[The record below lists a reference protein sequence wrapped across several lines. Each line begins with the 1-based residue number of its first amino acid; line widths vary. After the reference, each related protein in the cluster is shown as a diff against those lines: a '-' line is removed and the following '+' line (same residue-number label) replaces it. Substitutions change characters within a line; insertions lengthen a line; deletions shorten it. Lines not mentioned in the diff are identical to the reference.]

1 MSIDLGSAFG
11 SIIIDAGEA
20 LKTTEKLGGVLGGL
34 GGPMAAMGT
43 VVVAAGA
50 AAGGALVA
58 LGASSVGVARE
69 FESSM
74 AIMSTAVDPDSLGV
88 SSSAEAM
95 KILSEASLQVGSDT
109 ALVGVSAS
117 SSAEAIT
124 GLYKAGLSTGEIF
137 GDLQGYMAG
146 TSELS
151 GALRASVDLAA
162 ASELD
167 MVQASELAAITLATF
182 GGELT
187 TAEERADFVNNAM
200 NNFVQTA
207 DGSVASVAD
216 LADAFKNVG
225 ATAAGMGIPLDDV
238 NTMLGVLSTR
248 GIAGGE
254 AGTAVKSMLTN
265 MMTAPKAADA
275 LEELGVSLYTLNGD
289 MRSMPAIIGDLE
301 TAMAGMTDEQR
312 NATMVQLAGSYGQK
326 ALSSLLAE
334 GAEGWRNME
343 DAIGNAATM
352 QETAAAR
359 TDTLAGA
366 QEALSGVWE
375 AFQIKV
381 GTALIPVL
389 TTLADI
395 GSSLLEKYGP
405 TLTAAFENFGAIF
418 SSVVEA
424 VSNFFL
430 RMEAGISTTAN
441 ITGLILQL
449 AGAFGMSGESTG
461 ALGMKLN
468 EFFGFLAPLI
478 EYVTTAVTQFFSWQ
492 DVMLALGAAVATVVI
507 PVIISIAAAIA
518 PVLLVFAAVIAVVA
532 LLRNAWENNWG
543 GIQEK
548 TAAVIAFIQNLIQTA
563 FAAIQAFW
571 TAHGEQIM
579 ATAAAAW
586 AAIQAG
592 ITAVITIIK
601 TIVTN
606 ALTAI
611 QGFWD
616 KHGAKITE
624 VAEKAWGLI
633 SDLIDGAFK
642 TIQKLFEAFKLLF
655 EGDWEGFLDK
665 AGELWETA
673 WNTMVEFLSGLWD
686 LVKPILLDFWEEVK
700 VWFREKA
707 SEFQGIGTALIGGLV
722 AGIDSAKE
730 TIRAA
735 LQGIA
740 DNIPDWLKQML
751 GIASPARATI
761 PIGYAIAQGIVAGI
775 QAGAADVQSAMESI
789 FSAMGNVAGV
799 AGAFG
804 SQFVRQ
810 TLDPA
815 REKFKETGDELA
827 AIDDEMLAL
836 AARWGGEELLNS
848 PTMLATLGEL
858 LKSQHLNDSERA
870 NIQRLISL
878 YDERNRKQTEYVDL
892 QQKVM
897 AAEAHLADLE
907 ERRAQNQ
914 FLQDQ
919 LKLLELIKDNNLG
932 ADILNG
938 IKLGIDADA
947 KDLMLVMSMALQRM
961 IEAAQ
966 AQLGI
971 ASPSKIFRA
980 MGRNLMESMGLGIG
994 DGRAVVGV
1002 MRDAMS
1008 NMTAAGRAG
1017 LQPTQVDNGQTANL
1031 YGGQHFYIQQARRNV
1046 LDDIQVLLAR

>member
-1 MSIDLGSAFG
+1 MGIDLGSAFG
-11 SIIIDAGEA
+11 KIIIDADEA
-20 LKTTEKLGGVLGGL
+20 LKSTEKLGGVLGGL

-43 VVVAAGA
+43 AVVAAGA

-124 GLYKAGLSTGEIF
+124 GLYKAGLTTGEIF

-182 GGELT
+182 GGELE

-395 GSSLLEKYGP
+395 GASLLEKYGP
-405 TLTAAFENFGAIF
+405 TLMAAFDSFGSGITRIVEVIQGGGLSELFTIF
-418 SSVVEA
+418 EDGSSVLGSIFESFGMGEEA
-424 VSNFFL
+424 
-430 RMEAGISTTAN
+430 A
-441 ITGLILQL
+441 TGLATKISEL
-449 AGAFGMSGESTG
+449 A
-461 ALGMKLN
+461 
-468 EFFGFLAPLI
+468 GFLAPLI
-478 EYVTTAVTQFFSWQ
+478 EDVTTAVTQFFSWQ
-492 DVMLALGAAVATVVI
+492 DVMIALGAAVATVVI
-507 PVIISIAAAIA
+507 PVIVGIVSAMA

-548 TAAVIAFIQNLIQTA
+548 TAAVIAFVQNLIQTA

-571 TAHGEQIM
+571 AAHGEQIM

-592 ITAVITIIK
+592 ITAVITVIK
-601 TIVTN
+601 TLVTN

-616 KHGAKITE
+616 KHGAAITE
-624 VAEKAWGLI
+624 VAKKAWNLI
-633 SDLIDGAFK
+633 SDLIDGVFK

-665 AGELWETA
+665 AGEMWETA

-700 VWFREKA
+700 DWFRQKA
-707 SEFQGIGTALIGGLV
+707 TEFQGIGTALIGGLV
-722 AGIDSAKE
+722 AGIDLAKE
-730 TIRAA
+730 TIREA

-775 QAGAADVQSAMESI
+775 QAGAADVQSAMEGI

-799 AGAFG
+799 AGSFG

-810 TLDPA
+810 ILDPA
-815 REKFKETGDELA
+815 REDFEATGDEIA
-827 AIDDEMLAL
+827 AIDEEMAVL
-836 AARWGGEELLNS
+836 AARWGGADLLNS
-848 PTMLATLGEL
+848 PGMLTTLGEL
-858 LKSQHLNDSERA
+858 LKSQHLNDAERA
-870 NIQRLISL
+870 NIQRLIAL
-878 YDERNRKQTEYVDL
+878 YGERNKKQTEYVDL

-897 AAEAHLADLE
+897 AAEAQLADLE

-947 KDLMLVMSMALQRM
+947 EQLMVVMSMALQRM
-961 IEAAQ
+961 IDAAQ

-971 ASPSKIFRA
+971 ASPSKVFRA
-980 MGRNLMESMGLGIG
+980 MGRNLMESVGLGIT
-994 DGRAVVGV
+994 DGRGVVDA
-1002 MRDAMS
+1002 MRDAMGA
-1008 NMTAAGRAG
+1008 MTAAGRAG
-1017 LQPTQVDNGQTANL
+1017 LPPTQIDNGQTANL